1 MEKGR
6 QLNMSSIFFVL
17 ALFLQAVLAFAQGDA
32 SYNALKS
39 CVTGV
44 LGETAPHR
52 IVTSSDDTYTDARL
66 GETIQ

>member
-1 MEKGR
+1 MP
-6 QLNMSSIFFVL
+6 SIFLVL
-17 ALFLQAVLAFAQGDA
+17 ALFLQVVFGFAQGDA

-39 CVTGV
+39 CVTDV
-44 LGETAPHR
+44 LGKTAPHR